1 MQPEQFDTLL
11 QLVSPRIT
19 KSHVVREPITAS
31 TRLALTLRYLA
42 SGDSMVFLSYA
53 FRIGKSTVTGIISDT
68 CEVLWTTL
76 KDKVLF
82 QPSAHNWL
90 NIAEQFKDIWNFP
103 KCIGAIDGKH
113 VNIEARPNSGS
124 TYYNYKGNHSLM
136 LMAMCDAI
144 YWFTLVD
151 IGAQGRQSDGGVFR
165 KSNIGKAFKNEL
177 LSLSLPTLSSV
188 REALPYVTRPIL
200 ASTETIEGII
210 KASVCLHNWLK
221 KDEDSTPAMKR
232 TYCPPVF
239 ADSISSTGHIND
251 GQWRAEVPCAM
262 GIAKLRRT
270 GSNRYSQNASIV
282 RETFT
287 DFFNNEGAVE
297 WQ

>member
-1 MQPEQFDTLL
+1 MRLKDTEKYTNYLRMQPEQFDTLL

-42 SGDSMVFLSYA
+42 SGDSMVSLSYA

-90 NIAEQFKDIWNFP
+90 NIAEQFKDTWNFP

-151 IGAQGRQSDGGVFR
+151 IGAQGWKIFQ
-165 KSNIGKAFKNEL
+165 
-177 LSLSLPTLSSV
+177 
-188 REALPYVTRPIL
+188 RPIL

-239 ADSISSTGHIND
+239 ADSTSSTGHIND

-262 GIAKLRRT
+262 GIAKLR
-270 GSNRYSQNASIV
+270 
-282 RETFT
+282 
-287 DFFNNEGAVE
+287 
-297 WQ
+297 